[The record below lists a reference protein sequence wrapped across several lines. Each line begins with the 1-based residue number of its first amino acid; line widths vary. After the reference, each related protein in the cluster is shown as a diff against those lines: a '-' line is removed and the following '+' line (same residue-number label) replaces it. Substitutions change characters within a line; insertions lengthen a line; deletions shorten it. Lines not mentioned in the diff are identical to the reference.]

1 MTISS
6 VERPSTRGINHMST
20 KTLKTSPAHVVA
32 AAVFALSTAFVPS
45 ISQAQDVRSSN
56 GFELRPY
63 VGAYIPTGDQR
74 DILKDA
80 VLVGGQAS
88 YRLLPQLAITGTV
101 GWAPSKDRVTPGDET
116 VDLWQYDL
124 GAELRAPAWQ
134 TWGTLDFTPF
144 IGLGGGGRTYN
155 YRDLDVDAKTNI
167 AGYGV
172 LGGEIGFGRLGVRLE
187 ARDYVS
193 RFKPFDG
200 SDSKTRNDVTVAT
213 GVTLRF

>member
-1 MTISS
+1 MKISS
-6 VERPSTRGINHMST
+6 RERPSTRGINHMST
-20 KTLKTSPAHVVA
+20 KTLKISPARVA

-45 ISQAQDVRSSN
+45 TSQAQDVRSSN

-172 LGGEIGFGRLGVRLE
+172 LGGEVGFGRLGVRLE

-200 SDSKTRNDVTVAT
+200 GDSKTRNDVTVAT
-213 GVTLRF
+213 GVTVRF

>member
-1 MTISS
+1 MKISS
-6 VERPSTRGINHMST
+6 MERPSTRGINHMST
-20 KTLKTSPAHVVA
+20 KTLKTSPARVA

-45 ISQAQDVRSSN
+45 TSQAQDVRSSN

-172 LGGEIGFGRLGVRLE
+172 LGGEVGFGRLGVRLE

-200 SDSKTRNDVTVAT
+200 GDSKTRNDVTVAT
-213 GVTLRF
+213 GVTVRF

>member
-1 MTISS
+1 
-6 VERPSTRGINHMST
+6 MST

-45 ISQAQDVRSSN
+45 TSQAQDVRSSN

-101 GWAPSKDRVTPGDET
+101 GWSPSKDRVTPGDET

-124 GAELRAPAWQ
+124 GAELRAASWQ

-155 YRDLDVDAKTNI
+155 YRDLDVDAKTNV

-200 SDSKTRNDVTVAT
+200 SESKTRNDVTVAT

>member
-1 MTISS
+1 
-6 VERPSTRGINHMST
+6 MST
-20 KTLKTSPAHVVA
+20 KTLKTSPARAIA
-32 AAVFALSTAFVPS
+32 AAAFALSTAFVPS
-45 ISQAQDVRSSN
+45 ASQAQDVRSSN

-101 GWAPSKDRVTPGDET
+101 GWSPSEDRVTPGNET

-144 IGLGGGGRTYN
+144 VGLGGGGRTYN